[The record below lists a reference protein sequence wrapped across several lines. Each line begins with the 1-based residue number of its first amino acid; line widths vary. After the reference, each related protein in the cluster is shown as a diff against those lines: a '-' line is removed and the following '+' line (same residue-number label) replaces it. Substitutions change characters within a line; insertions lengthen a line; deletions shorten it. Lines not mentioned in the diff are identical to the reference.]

1 MVVRGGG
8 WRFLMSEVH
17 LFIPEPSTSSPTQY
31 NLNFYLQYLVRW
43 PEYFEITETA
53 AGRFNP

>member
-1 MVVRGGG
+1 
-8 WRFLMSEVH
+8 MSEVH